1 MFLNE
6 FLVEDWIFD
15 EDIEDSA
22 RLLKIAEAIKVI
34 LHEFSHYKRINS
46 CNYDYLK
53 KTLNKLYAESGI
65 FFENSL
71 NSSNELFLIARIHTT
86 LKLILIL

>member
-34 LHEFSHYKRINS
+34 LHEFSHYKRIIS

-53 KTLNKLYAESGI
+53 KTPNKLYAESGI

-71 NSSNELFLIARIHTT
+71 NSSNELFLIATT
-86 LKLILIL
+86 YLDINVW

>member
-53 KTLNKLYAESGI
+53 KTPNKLYAESGI

-71 NSSNELFLIARIHTT
+71 NSSNELFLIATT
-86 LKLILIL
+86 YLDINVW